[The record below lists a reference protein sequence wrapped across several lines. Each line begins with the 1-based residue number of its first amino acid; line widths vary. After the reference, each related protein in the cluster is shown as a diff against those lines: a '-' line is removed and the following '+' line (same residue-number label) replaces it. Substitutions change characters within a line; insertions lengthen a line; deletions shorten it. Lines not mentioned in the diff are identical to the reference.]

1 MRRRDVGPAIPSAGL
16 RSATYRPPRPGSL
29 RMTATPAD
37 ASVADFDPADPASY
51 SFWTEERLR
60 YADLDPL
67 SHVNNNAIGVF
78 LENGRVYLFRASGGA
93 GGDDSVWWV
102 VRRLEVDFVREIH
115 FPGRVRPGTRVA
127 KTGPTPSIRRTSGR
141 ERVWKYGN
149 VS

>member
-78 LENGRVYLFRASGGA
+78 LENGRVYLRS
-93 GGDDSVWWV
+93 
-102 VRRLEVDFVREIH
+102 EEH
-115 FPGRVRPGTRVA
+115 
-127 KTGPTPSIRRTSGR
+127 TSELQSLMR
-141 ERVWKYGN
+141 NSYAVLCLKKKKQYHTTKK
-149 VS
+149 

>member
-60 YADLDPL
+60 HADLDTL
-67 SHVNNNAIGVF
+67 SHVNNDAIGVF
-78 LENGRVYLFRASGGA
+78 LENEIGRASC
-93 GGDDSVWWV
+93 
-102 VRRLEVDFVREIH
+102 
-115 FPGRVRPGTRVA
+115 
-127 KTGPTPSIRRTSGR
+127 R
-141 ERVWKYGN
+141 ERVCQFVETAVVDVALNKKTLN
-149 VS
+149 KE